1 MPKHRPGRNRHT
13 IEGRRAVL
21 EALRSS
27 GRLERILLQEDIE
40 HGPQIRSIIE
50 GAQDRKVPVET
61 VGRRAM
67 DRESNTNKHQGV
79 IALAPD
85 PDYVALDQL
94 LLDATGGDETA
105 LLVVLDGVEDPQ
117 NLGAIAR
124 SVDGAGGHGVV
135 IPERR
140 AAGVSPGAIRA
151 SAGALQHVSV
161 SRVVNLS
168 RALDEIKAAGVWTI
182 GLDGDAVQNYTDV
195 DLTGPIALVIGSEGD
210 GMSRIVREKCDFLA
224 SLPLKGQIESLNA
237 SVTAGIMLY
246 EALRQRNT

>member
-27 GRLERILLQEDIE
+27 SRLERILLQEDIE
-40 HGPQIRSIIE
+40 HGPQIRLIIE
-50 GAQDRKVPVET
+50 GAQDRKVSVET
-61 VGRRAM
+61 VGRRVM

-85 PDYVALDQL
+85 PDYIALDQL
-94 LLDATGGDETA
+94 LLDATGGDEPA

-124 SVDGAGGHGVV
+124 SVDGAGGHGVI

-151 SAGALQHVSV
+151 SAGALQHVPV

-168 RALDEIKAAGVWTI
+168 RALDEIKAAGVWTV
-182 GLDGDAVQNYTDV
+182 GLDGDADQNYTDV
-195 DLTGPIALVIGSEGD
+195 DMTGPIALVIGSEGD
-210 GMSRIVREKCDFLA
+210 GMSRIIREKCDFLA
-224 SLPLKGQIESLNA
+224 SLPLRGQIESLNA

>member
-21 EALRSS
+21 EALRSNS
-27 GRLERILLQEDIE
+27 RLDQILLQEDIE
-40 HGPQIRSIIE
+40 HGPQIRAIVES
-50 GAQDRKVPVET
+50 AQEYKVPVET
-61 VGRRAM
+61 VGRRVM
-67 DRESNTNKHQGV
+67 DRESNTNKHQGI

-85 PDYVALDQL
+85 PTYVSLDQL
-94 LLDATGGDETA
+94 LIDATSTEEGA
-105 LLVVLDGVEDPQ
+105 LIVVLDGVEDPQ

-124 SVDGAGGHGVV
+124 SADGAGAHGVV

-151 SAGALQHVSV
+151 SAGALQHVPV

-168 RALDEIKAAGVWTI
+168 RALDEIKAAGVWTV
-182 GLDGDAVQNYTDV
+182 GLDGDADQNYTDI
-195 DLTGPIALVIGSEGD
+195 DMTGPIALVIGSEGD
-210 GMSRIVREKCDFLA
+210 GISRIVREKCDFLA
-224 SLPLKGQIESLNA
+224 SLPLNGQIESLNA

-246 EALRQRNT
+246 EVLRQRSV

>member
-13 IEGRRAVL
+13 VEGRRAVL
-21 EALRSS
+21 EALRSTS
-27 GRLERILLQEDIE
+27 RLERILLQEDIE
-40 HGPQIRSIIE
+40 HGPQIRSIVE
-50 GAQDRKVPVET
+50 GAQERKVPIET

-94 LLDATGGDETA
+94 LLHATGGEEAA

-124 SVDGAGGHGVV
+124 SVDGAGGHGLV

-151 SAGALQHVSV
+151 SAGALQHVPV

-168 RALDEIKAAGVWTI
+168 RALDEIKAAGVWTV
-182 GLDGDAVQNYTDV
+182 GLDGDTDQNYTDI
-195 DLTGPIALVIGSEGD
+195 DMTGPVALIIGSEGD
-210 GMSRIVREKCDFLA
+210 GMSRIIREKCDFLA

-246 EALRQRNT
+246 EALRQRNL

>member
-168 RALDEIKAAGVWTI
+168 RALGEIKAAGVWTI